1 VCTKR
6 NAKYKYKPLYVAI
19 WAQSCGT
26 MQAWRVVTT
35 FFFFY
40 SFIDDQKNLCLKFE
54 LDTETQFGYLFSLLL
69 SWIVITVIASR
80 CIQSIRLLR
89 ADCCVC
95 SLKMVVS
102 LVKVLSQ
109 HYMWTWI
116 QEFALGLAKL
126 NKQVYGIFKDNIQA
140 ESCLIQETYETRQL
154 VDLWSEDEMDRC
166 EGCDDRCCY
175 WCAGWSRKVIAS
187 DSSPEW
193 SDAYS
198 DNS

>member
-1 VCTKR
+1 MPSMNTSHCM
-6 NAKYKYKPLYVAI
+6 L
-19 WAQSCGT
+19 QSGLK
-26 MQAWRVVTT
+26 VVVQCKHGESSRPSS
-35 FFFFY
+35 FFY
-40 SFIDDQKNLCLKFE
+40 SLIDDQKNLCLKFE

-69 SWIVITVIASR
+69 SWIEITVIASR
-80 CIQSIRLLR
+80 CLQSTRLLR

-116 QEFALGLAKL
+116 QEFAVGLAKL

-140 ESCLIQETYETRQL
+140 ESFLIQETYETRQL
-154 VDLWSEDEMDRC
+154 VDLWSEDEMHRC
-166 EGCDDRCCY
+166 EGCDDRCCH
-175 WCAGWSRKVIAS
+175 WCADWSRNVIAS